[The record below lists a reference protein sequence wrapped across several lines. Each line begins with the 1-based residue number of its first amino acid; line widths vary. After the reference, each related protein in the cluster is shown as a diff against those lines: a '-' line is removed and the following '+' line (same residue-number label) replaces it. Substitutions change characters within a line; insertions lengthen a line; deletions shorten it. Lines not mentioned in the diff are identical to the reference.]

1 MYTLASYNLKSDAQ
15 TKYTT
20 GGKVW
25 TFDSSFA
32 GVDAGQAAWTFATGV
47 AIPTPGAAALIGLAS
62 AFFGKRRRS

>member
-1 MYTLASYNLKSDAQ
+1 VYTLASVNLKSDAQ

-25 TFDSSFA
+25 TFDSTFDGA
-32 GVDAGQAAWTFATGV
+32 NVDQVAWTFATGA

-62 AFFGKRRRS
+62 TFFGKRRRS